1 MSNPQNQKPWKA
13 EYAKSGRS
21 SCRTCKSPIAS
32 ETLRLGKMVQS
43 SKFDGL
49 MPMWHHAAC
58 ILKKANQ
65 IKLVED
71 VENLESLRWE
81 DQQKIRKY
89 IESGGGAGGA
99 TKSNSSAVKD
109 TEGGIEVSQ
118 TSRAT
123 CRDCSQ
129 KIIKGEVRIST
140 KPDGQGAK
148 GLAWHHAK
156 CLLELS
162 PSIKVDKLSGWNNL
176 SSSDQSAVS
185 DMAKKGCSMN
195 KGGGSGTNIKT
206 EEGKES
212 TQHTSKGGIKRGK
225 DADGERKSKVAKAKG
240 EMSAGSA
247 VSVKNYNVPGEA
259 CDLENRLEAQS
270 KELWALKDDLK
281 KHAATIELRE
291 MLEANGQDS
300 TGSELDLRDRWYADG
315 MMFGGLGLC
324 PICSGFLRYSGGMY
338 RCNGYISEWSK
349 CSYSTCEPK
358 RIEAKWKIPEE
369 TNNQYLKKWF
379 KSQKGKKPVRILPL
393 PSPRKSAESQIT
405 ASQHQSSNSE
415 NLQDLKVAICG
426 LPNESIYF
434 VLIFYEVVL
443 QEKWKRKIDGIG
455 GVFHAKVKKDTNCLV
470 VGGALNDEAEMR
482 KARRMKIPIVRED
495 YLIDCIER
503 KKRLPFDMYKV
514 EKIGEASSMVTIKVK
529 GHSAVHEA
537 SGLQDSGHILEEG
550 KSIYNTTLN
559 MSDLSTGINSYYIL
573 QIIQEDKGSDCY
585 VFRKWGR
592 VGNDKIGGNK
602 VEEMSKSDAIC
613 EFKRLFYEK
622 TGNPWEAWEQK
633 TIQKQPGRFFPLDID
648 YGVNKQI
655 SKKKTNITD
664 SILPHP
670 LIELMKMLFNVETYR
685 AAMMEFEINMSEM
698 PLGKLSK
705 SNIQKGFEALTE
717 IQNLFKTSNSDPSVK
732 ESLLINA
739 SNRFFTVIP
748 SIHPHIIRDEDD
760 FKSKVKMLEALQD
773 IEIASRLVGFDA
785 NSDDSIDDN
794 YKKLHCD
801 ISPLPH
807 DSEDFCL
814 IEKFLHNTH
823 APTHTDWSLELEEV
837 FSLEREGEF
846 DKFAPYRDKL
856 GNRMLLWHGSRLT
869 NFVGILS
876 QGLRIAPPEAP
887 ATGYMFGK
895 GVYFADLVSKSAQY
909 CFTDKKNPVGLMLL
923 SEVALGNVYELKKA
937 KYMDK
942 PPEGKHSTK
951 GLGKK
956 MPHESEFVKWKGD
969 VTVPCGKPVSS
980 NVKASELM
988 YNEYIVYDTAQI
1000 NWDFFI
1006 LNGNGSGSGSPCG
1019 ACKFLRRKCAVDCIF
1034 APYFCSEQG
1043 PARFA
1048 AIHKV
1053 FGASNVSKLLLH
1065 IPAHDRC
1072 EAVVTIAY
1080 EAQARIR
1087 DPVYGCVSH
1096 IFALQQQVA
1105 CLQAQLMQVKA
1116 QLSQNLMES
1125 RNIENHQWP
1134 GNNNS
1139 VAGQAISHPFCPTY
1153 MNPISPQSSLESID
1167 HSSINDGMG
1176 MQDIQSRED
1185 FPFQASSK
1193 ERSYN
1198 NNDLGELQELALR
1211 MMRN

>member
-43 SKFDGL
+43 TKFDGL
-49 MPMWHHAAC
+49 MPMWNHAAC

-89 IESGGGAGGA
+89 IESGSGSGDNSSSAA
-99 TKSNSSAVKD
+99 TKTGSKAVKD
-109 TEGGIEVSQ
+109 TECGIEVSQ

-140 KPDGQGAK
+140 KPDGPGAK

-156 CLLELS
+156 CLVELS
-162 PSIKVDKLSGWNNL
+162 PSIQVDKLSGWNSL

-185 DMAKKGCSMN
+185 DFAKKCHPMN
-195 KGGGSGTNIKT
+195 KGGVSSTNIET
-206 EEGKES
+206 EKGKES
-212 TQHTSKGGIKRGK
+212 TQPHTSKGGIKRGK
-225 DADGERKSKVAKAKG
+225 DADSERKSKVAKAK
-240 EMSAGSA
+240 EDVSASSEA
-247 VSVKNYNVPGEA
+247 SVKNYNETGEA
-259 CDLENRLEAQS
+259 CDLEKKMEIQS
-270 KELWALKDDLK
+270 KEIWALKDDLK
-281 KHAATIELRE
+281 KKVTTTELRE

-300 TGSELDLRDRWYADG
+300 TGSELDLRDRCADG
-315 MMFGGLGLC
+315 MMFGALGLC

-338 RCNGYISEWSK
+338 RCTGYISEWSK
-349 CSYSTCEPK
+349 CSYSTCEPI
-358 RIEAKWKIPEE
+358 RVEGKWKIPEE
-369 TNNQYLKKWF
+369 THNQYLKKWF

-405 ASQHQSSNSE
+405 ANQHQSSAGNF
-415 NLQDLKVAICG
+415 QDIKVAICG
-426 LPNESIYF
+426 LANDTIE
-434 VLIFYEVVL
+434 E
-443 QEKWKRKIDGIG
+443 WKRKIKAMGGI
-455 GVFHAKVKKDTNCLV
+455 FHAKVKKDTNCLV

-495 YLIDCIER
+495 YLIDCIQK

-514 EKIGEASSMVTIKVK
+514 EMIGEASSMVTIKVK
-529 GHSAVHEA
+529 GQSAVHEA
-537 SGLQDSGHILEEG
+537 SGLQESGHILVEG

-559 MSDLSTGINSYYIL
+559 MSDLSTGINSYYIC

-585 VFRKWGR
+585 LFRKWGR
-592 VGNDKIGGNK
+592 VGSDKIGGNK
-602 VEEMSKSDAIC
+602 LEEMSKSDAIC
-613 EFKRLFYEK
+613 EFKRLFLDK

-648 YGVNKQI
+648 YGVNKQVSNKKRNDND
-655 SKKKTNITD
+655 SK
-664 SILPHP
+664 LPPP
-670 LIELMKMLFNVETYR
+670 LIELIKMLFNVETYR
-685 AAMMEFEINMSEM
+685 SAMMEFEINMSEM

-705 SNIQKGFEALTE
+705 NNIQKGFEALTE
-717 IQNLFKTSNSDPSVK
+717 IQNLFKITDPDPSVK

-739 SNRFFTVIP
+739 SNRFFTMIP

-760 FKSKVKMLEALQD
+760 FKSKVVKMLEALQD

-785 NSDDSIDDN
+785 NNEDSIDDS

-807 DSEDFCL
+807 DSEDFGL
-814 IEKFLHNTH
+814 IKKFLLNTH

-846 DKFAPYRDKL
+846 DNFAPYRDKL

-923 SEVALGNVYELKKA
+923 SEVALGNIYELKKA

-942 PPEGKHSTK
+942 PPQGKHSTK

-956 MPHESEFVKWKGD
+956 MPQESEYAKWRGD
-969 VTVPCGKPVSS
+969 VTVPCGKPVPS

-988 YNEYIVYDTAQI
+988 YNEYIVYDTAQV
-1000 NWDFFI
+1000 
-1006 LNGNGSGSGSPCG
+1006 
-1019 ACKFLRRKCAVDCIF
+1019 KMQFLLKV
-1034 APYFCSEQG
+1034 
-1043 PARFA
+1043 RFH
-1048 AIHKV
+1048 HK
-1053 FGASNVSKLLLH
+1053 
-1065 IPAHDRC
+1065 R
-1072 EAVVTIAY
+1072 
-1080 EAQARIR
+1080 
-1087 DPVYGCVSH
+1087 
-1096 IFALQQQVA
+1096 
-1105 CLQAQLMQVKA
+1105 
-1116 QLSQNLMES
+1116 
-1125 RNIENHQWP
+1125 
-1134 GNNNS
+1134 
-1139 VAGQAISHPFCPTY
+1139 
-1153 MNPISPQSSLESID
+1153 
-1167 HSSINDGMG
+1167 
-1176 MQDIQSRED
+1176 
-1185 FPFQASSK
+1185 
-1193 ERSYN
+1193 
-1198 NNDLGELQELALR
+1198 
-1211 MMRN
+1211 

>member
-49 MPMWHHAAC
+49 MPMWNHAAC

-71 VENLESLRWE
+71 VENIESLRWD

-89 IESGGGAGGA
+89 IESGTGTGTGTGSGSAS
-99 TKSNSSAVKD
+99 KSNSKAVKD
-109 TEGGIEVSQ
+109 TECGIEVSQ

-123 CRDCSQ
+123 CRDCGQ

-140 KPDGQGAK
+140 KPDGQGAR

-156 CLLELS
+156 CLVELS
-162 PSIKVDKLSGWNNL
+162 PSIQVDKLSGWNSL
-176 SSSDQSAVS
+176 SSSDQSTVS
-185 DMAKKGCSMN
+185 DLAKKGHSLT
-195 KGGGSGTNIKT
+195 KGGGSGINIKT

-240 EMSAGSA
+240 DVSASSTA
-247 VSVKNYNVPGEA
+247 SVKNEPGEA
-259 CDLENRLEAQS
+259 RDLENRLEAQS
-270 KELWALKDDLK
+270 KELWALKDDIK
-281 KHAATIELRE
+281 EHVTTAELRI
-291 MLEANGQDS
+291 MLDANGQDS
-300 TGSELDLRDRWYADG
+300 TGSELDLRDRCADG

-338 RCNGYISEWSK
+338 RCNGYISEWSR

-358 RIEAKWKIPEE
+358 RNEGKWKIPEE

-405 ASQHQSSNSE
+405 ASQHQSSNTE
-415 NLQDLKVAICG
+415 NLQDLKVSICG
-426 LPNESIYF
+426 LPNDSI
-434 VLIFYEVVL
+434 E
-443 QEKWKRKIDGIG
+443 EWKCKIGGIG

-470 VGGALNDEAEMR
+470 VGGTLNDEAEMR

-495 YLIDCIER
+495 YLIDCLER

-514 EKIGEASSMVTIKVK
+514 EMIGEASSMVTIKVK

-592 VGNDKIGGNK
+592 VGNDKIGGSK
-602 VEEMSKSDAIC
+602 LEEMSKPDAVC

-648 YGVNKQI
+648 YGVNKQV
-655 SKKKTNITD
+655 SKKKKNDAD
-664 SILPHP
+664 SKLPPP
-670 LIELMKMLFNVETYR
+670 LIELIKMLFNVETYR

-705 SNIQKGFEALTE
+705 SNIQRGFEALTE
-717 IQNLFKTSNSDPSVK
+717 IQNLLKNGNPDPSVK

-739 SNRFFTVIP
+739 SNRFFTMIP

-801 ISPLPH
+801 ISPLSH

-846 DKFAPYRDKL
+846 DKFAPYREKL

-909 CFTDKKNPVGLMLL
+909 CYTDKKNPVGLMLL

-956 MPHESEFVKWKGD
+956 MPLESEYAKWRGD
-969 VTVPCGKPVSS
+969 VTVPCGKPVPS
-980 NVKASELM
+980 NVKSSELM
-988 YNEYIVYDTAQI
+988 YNEYIVYNTAQV
-1000 NWDFFI
+1000 
-1006 LNGNGSGSGSPCG
+1006 
-1019 ACKFLRRKCAVDCIF
+1019 KMQFLLKV
-1034 APYFCSEQG
+1034 
-1043 PARFA
+1043 RFH
-1048 AIHKV
+1048 HK
-1053 FGASNVSKLLLH
+1053 
-1065 IPAHDRC
+1065 R
-1072 EAVVTIAY
+1072 
-1080 EAQARIR
+1080 
-1087 DPVYGCVSH
+1087 
-1096 IFALQQQVA
+1096 
-1105 CLQAQLMQVKA
+1105 
-1116 QLSQNLMES
+1116 
-1125 RNIENHQWP
+1125 
-1134 GNNNS
+1134 
-1139 VAGQAISHPFCPTY
+1139 
-1153 MNPISPQSSLESID
+1153 
-1167 HSSINDGMG
+1167 
-1176 MQDIQSRED
+1176 
-1185 FPFQASSK
+1185 
-1193 ERSYN
+1193 
-1198 NNDLGELQELALR
+1198 
-1211 MMRN
+1211 